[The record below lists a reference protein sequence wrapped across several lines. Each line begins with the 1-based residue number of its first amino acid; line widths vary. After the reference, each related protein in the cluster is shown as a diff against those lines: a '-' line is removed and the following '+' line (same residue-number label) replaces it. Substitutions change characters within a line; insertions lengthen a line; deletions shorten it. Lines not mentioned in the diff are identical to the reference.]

1 MLKNLIISISLLLAY
16 NMPLKAKCL
25 QSFYSPDRNI
35 QLVIEQ
41 GQEHIMAAV
50 LYKERTI
57 IPEIRFGIQE
67 QKQTFHGN
75 MKCLGFSK
83 ETVIREQYSV
93 IHGKRSSC
101 SNIGNAFTMYM
112 ENAQKQKLNIE
123 FRVYND
129 GICFRYAL
137 SDNQPDSLHFTNEFT
152 TYRIHREADRWMQK
166 YVPHYEGDF
175 PHEKRN
181 ISQGEWGYPAL
192 IRHNECWALLTEAN
206 LDRYYCA
213 THLTNTAHSEYYQ
226 VAYPHKE
233 EGNGVGSIY
242 PAAYT
247 PWSSS
252 WRVIILGELKN
263 IVESTLVEDVSLPCS
278 MTETNWIQPGSASWI
293 YWAYNHGTK
302 DYRICCEYVDL
313 AASMHWEYVLF
324 DWEWDQMQNGGN
336 LEDATKYAI
345 SKGVKPLIW
354 YNSGGTH
361 NRVSSTP
368 RDRLITEENRNMEFR
383 RLKEMG
389 FAGIKVDFF
398 ESDKQHMINY
408 YLDILEDAAKYK
420 LMVNFHGCTLPR
432 GWSRT
437 FPHLI
442 SMEAVYGAEQY
453 NNSPYMTTAAARL
466 NCIYPFTRNV
476 VGPMDYTP
484 VAFTNSQHPHR
495 TTYAH
500 ELALSVIFESGI
512 QHWADRPEG
521 FYQLSDEVKSFMS
534 NVPVAWDDTRFIEG
548 YPGEYVIIA
557 RRKGTTWYL
566 AGINGTTSHKKIT
579 VVLDFLQDAN
589 YQMNL
594 FTDGKDATQIRT
606 FSSQV
611 SRTDKIETEWF
622 PEGGFVACIKLQ
634 R

>member
-1 MLKNLIISISLLLAY
+1 MLKNLVISISLLLAY

-83 ETVIREQYSV
+83 ETVIREQYSA

-137 SDNQPDSLHFTNEFT
+137 SDNQPDSLHFINEFT

-175 PHEKRN
+175 PHEKGN

-206 LDRYYCA
+206 LDRNYCA

-263 IVESTLVEDVSLPCS
+263 IVESTFVEDVSLPCS
-278 MTETNWIQPGSASWI
+278 MTETDWIQPGSASWI

-336 LEDATKYAI
+336 LEDAAKYAI

-408 YLDILEDAAKYK
+408 YLDILEDAAKHK

-437 FPHLI
+437 YPHLI

-548 YPGEYVIIA
+548 YPGEYVVMA

-566 AGINGTTSHKKIT
+566 AGINGTTSRKKLT
-579 VVLDFLQDAN
+579 LPLDFLQDAN
-589 YQMNL
+589 YQMEL
-594 FTDGKDATQIRT
+594 FTDGKESTQICT
-606 FSSQV
+606 FNSQV
-611 SRTDKIETEWF
+611 SRADNIKTEWL

-634 R
+634 E

>member
-1 MLKNLIISISLLLAY
+1 MFRKLFISLLLLLAS
-16 NMPLKAKCL
+16 NMPLLAKCL
-25 QSFYSPDRNI
+25 QSLYSPDRNI
-35 QLVIEQ
+35 QLVINQE
-41 GQEHIMAAV
+41 QEHIMATV
-50 LYKERTI
+50 KYQGRTI

-67 QKQTFHGN
+67 QKQTFYGN

-83 ETVIREQYSV
+83 ETAIREQYSA
-93 IHGKRSSC
+93 IHGKKSSC
-101 SNIGNAFTMYM
+101 GNIGNAFTMYL
-112 ENAQKQKLNIE
+112 ENPQKQKLDIE

-129 GICFRYAL
+129 GVCFRYAL
-137 SDNQPDSLHFTNEFT
+137 SEKRPDSLHFINEFT

-175 PHEKRN
+175 PHEKGHV
-181 ISQGEWGYPAL
+181 SQGEWGYPAL
-192 IRHNECWALLTEAN
+192 IRYNKCWALLTEAN
-206 LDRYYCA
+206 IDRNYCA
-213 THLTNTAHSEYYQ
+213 THLTNAAHCEYYQ
-226 VAYPHKE
+226 VTYPNKE

-242 PAAYT
+242 PATQT
-247 PWSSS
+247 PWSSP
-252 WRVIILGELKN
+252 WRVVILGELKN
-263 IVESTLVEDVSLPCS
+263 ITESTLVQDVSLPCS
-278 MTETNWIQPGSASWI
+278 LAETDWIQPGSASWI

-313 AASMHWEYVLF
+313 AASMNWEYVLF

-336 LEDATKYAI
+336 LEDAANYAI
-345 SKGVKPLIW
+345 SKGIKPLLW
-354 YNSGGTH
+354 YNSGGAH

-383 RLKEMG
+383 KLKEMG

-408 YLDILEDAAKYK
+408 YLDILEDAAKHE

-437 FPHLI
+437 YPNLM

-453 NNSPYMTTAAARL
+453 NNSPYMTMAASRL
-466 NCIYPFTRNV
+466 NCTYPFTRNV
-476 VGPMDYTP
+476 VGSMDYTP
-484 VAFTNSQHPHR
+484 VAFTDSQHPHR

-521 FYQLSDEVKSFMS
+521 FYQLSDEIKSFMS
-534 NVPVAWDDTRFIEG
+534 TVPAAWDDTRFIEG
-548 YPGEYVIIA
+548 YPGEYVVMA

-566 AGINGTTSHKKIT
+566 AGINGTTSHKKLA

-594 FTDGKDATQIRT
+594 FTDGKEATQIRT
-606 FSSQV
+606 FGSQV
-611 SRTDKIETEWF
+611 SKYDKLETEWL

-634 R
+634 E